1 MPTHRHRARRTS
13 LALAAAGALLL
24 AGCDDGGTG
33 ISSTSG
39 AGAPSSPTGGPG
51 TAAPSPARTGAASAS
66 GTSTW
71 PAYHHDGERTGV
83 ATGMPAV
90 GPLRIAW
97 RLKLDGAMYASPI
110 LANGGVLAA
119 TERDSVY
126 FVKQDKVVWHR
137 SLGTPV
143 TSGLPCGNIDPL
155 GITGTPVYAA
165 STNTV
170 YVAAELAGPV
180 RHALFALDAGTG
192 RTRWYKSLD
201 VPGLTPS
208 VQQQRPALAL
218 SHGNVFVAMGAL
230 AGDCGAYNGWVI
242 GVHADGSGSP
252 FRYKTPGTEGGIWT
266 PPGPVT
272 EGDGSL
278 LVSVGN
284 GGATSASDPYD
295 YSDSVLRLSAT
306 TLARLSSFSP
316 SVWRDDNAGDLDLGS
331 NGPARVHLSAGDR
344 VVIAGKRGVVYLL
357 RDGNLGGIGGSLAR
371 LSGCAAYG
379 GSAVSG
385 SVVYLPCSDGVRA
398 LQVGASSLRFRWH
411 ASPAGSPVVGGGAVW
426 SIDPSGGT
434 LYALSPSTGAVLRHI
449 SVGTTSR
456 FATPALRY
464 DGHVLVP
471 TLDGIVSV
479 AGG

>member
-1 MPTHRHRARRTS
+1 MPLHRQSARRAS
-13 LALAAAGALLL
+13 VALALAGGLLL
-24 AGCDDGGTG
+24 AGCDGGDTASTG
-33 ISSTSG
+33 
-39 AGAPSSPTGGPG
+39 
-51 TAAPSPARTGAASAS
+51 PSPSASTIVDHGALPPQPRTASGS

-71 PAYHHDGERTGV
+71 PTYHHDGERTGV
-83 ATGMPAV
+83 QRGMPAV
-90 GPLRIAW
+90 GALRVAW
-97 RLKLDGAMYASPI
+97 RATLDGAVYASPI
-110 LANGGVLAA
+110 LANGGVIAA
-119 TERDSVY
+119 TENDSVY
-126 FVKQDKVVWHR
+126 FLKAGKVVWHR
-137 SLGTPV
+137 KLGTPV
-143 TSGLPCGNIDPL
+143 TSGLPCGNINPL
-155 GITGTPVYAA
+155 GVTGTPAYVP

-170 YVAAELAGPV
+170 YVAAELASPIRQV
-180 RHALFALDAGTG
+180 LFALDAGTG
-192 RTRWYKSLD
+192 RTRWYKSL
-201 VPGLTPS
+201 VVAGLKPS
-208 VQQQRPALAL
+208 VQQQRPALAV

-266 PPGPVT
+266 PPGPVL
-272 EGDGSL
+272 ESDGSL

-284 GGATSASDPYD
+284 GGATSAGDAYD

-316 SVWRDDNAGDLDLGS
+316 SVWRADNASDLDLGS
-331 NGPARVHLSAGDR
+331 NGPARVHLSVGDR

-357 RDGNLGGIGGSLAR
+357 RDGRLGGIAGSLAR

-398 LQVGASSLRFRWH
+398 LHVGASSLRFTWH

-426 SIDPSGGT
+426 SIDASSGT
-434 LYALSPSTGAVLRHI
+434 LYALNPSTGAVMRHL
-449 SVGTTSR
+449 SVGPTSR
-456 FATPALRY
+456 FATPALKY
-464 DGHVLVP
+464 DGHVFVP
-471 TLDGIVSV
+471 TLTGIVAV